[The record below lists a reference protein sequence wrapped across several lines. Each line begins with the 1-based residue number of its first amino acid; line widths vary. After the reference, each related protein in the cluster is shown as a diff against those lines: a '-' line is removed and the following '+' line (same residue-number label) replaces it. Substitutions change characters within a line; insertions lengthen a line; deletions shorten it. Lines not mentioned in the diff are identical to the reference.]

1 MMTTVT
7 LQELLQEQRVDRELL
22 WDLPYDGLHLWT
34 RLWRFVVT
42 QQQAM
47 RRFDQSPSLA
57 VLRPKMKKAL
67 ETLQFAL
74 EALRLEAEGRI
85 EAIVAELPEWK
96 EWARH
101 VPGVG
106 ALSLGKLLGLVGN
119 PAARPLF
126 SSLARH
132 CGVAVVDGKVEK
144 PSKGQKR
151 PYNSLAKSQLY
162 LIVGNVLKAYPKAPN
177 LYGEFYYL
185 SRKKFE
191 RKHPEWTDMHRHLA
205 SVLRT
210 ARLFLS
216 HLWEVC
222 RRTQGLPVREPYPI
236 EYDGHTIKIPA
247 EMALHPFKRRDEVV
261 AAIEK
266 VLPLLDTEP
275 DKEVREEATELV
287 RKMSETV
294 SQGRREPRN
303 RRDPS
308 MLA

>member
-1 MMTTVT
+1 MMDERT
-7 LQELLQEQRVDRELL
+7 LQELLQQQRVDRELL
-22 WDLPYDGLHLWT
+22 WAPPYDGLHLWT

-47 RRFDQSPSLA
+47 RRFEQSPSLSL
-57 VLRPKMKKAL
+57 VRYKVKDMTSSLGINLEILRV
-67 ETLQFAL
+67 ET
-74 EALRLEAEGRI
+74 EGRI
-85 EAIVAELPEWK
+85 EAIVNDLPEWK

-106 ALSLGKLLGLVGN
+106 AFSLGKLLGLIGN
-119 PAARPLF
+119 PAARHLF

-144 PSKGQKR
+144 PNKGQKR
-151 PYNSLAKSQLY
+151 TYNTLAKSQLY
-162 LIVGNVLKAYPKAPN
+162 LIVGNVLKAYPRTPN

-191 RKHPEWTDMHRHLA
+191 RQHPDWTDMHRHLA
-205 SVLRT
+205 AVLRT

-236 EYDGHTIKIPA
+236 EYGNHIIKIPA
-247 EMALHPFKRRDEVV
+247 EMALHPFKRRDDVV
-261 AAIEK
+261 AAITR
-266 VLPLLDTEP
+266 VLPLLDSEP
-275 DKEVREEATELV
+275 DSEVQEETTELV
-287 RKMSETV
+287 QKLTETV
-294 SQGRREPRN
+294 AQGKPRQ
-303 RRDPS
+303 S
-308 MLA
+308 

>member
-22 WDLPYDGLHLWT
+22 WEVPYDGLHLWT

-42 QQQAM
+42 QQQGM
-47 RRFDQSPSLA
+47 RRFDQSPSLSA
-57 VLRPKMKKAL
+57 LRSKMDK
-67 ETLQFAL
+67 TLNTLRLAL

-85 EAIVAELPEWK
+85 EAIVAELPEWR

-144 PSKGQKR
+144 PSRGQKR
-151 PYNSLAKSQLY
+151 PYNAIAKSQLY
-162 LIVGNVLKAYPKAPN
+162 LIIGNVLKAYPRTPN

-236 EYDGHTIKIPA
+236 EYGNHTTKIPA
-247 EMALHPFKRRDEVV
+247 EMALHPFKRSDEVV

-266 VLPLLDTEP
+266 VIPLLDTEP
-275 DKEVREEATELV
+275 DEEVREEATELV
-287 RKMSETV
+287 RKMTETV
-294 SQGRREPRN
+294 AQEKKPKRR
-303 RRDPS
+303 
-308 MLA
+308 A

>member
-1 MMTTVT
+1 MTATVT
-7 LQELLQEQRVDRELL
+7 LQEFLQEQRVDRELL
-22 WDLPYDGLHLWT
+22 WEVPYDGLHLWT
-34 RLWRFVVT
+34 RLWRFAVT
-42 QQQAM
+42 QQQSL

-57 VLRPKMKKAL
+57 VLRPKMDK
-67 ETLQFAL
+67 TLDTLRLAL

-144 PSKGQKR
+144 PSKGQNR
-151 PYNSLAKSQLY
+151 PYNAMAKSQLY
-162 LIVGNVLKAYPKAPN
+162 LIVSNVLKAYPRTPN

-222 RRTQGLPVREPYPI
+222 RKTQGLPVRGPYPI
-236 EYDGHTIKIPA
+236 EYDEHAIKIPA

-266 VLPLLDTEP
+266 VIPLLDKEP
-275 DKEVREEATELV
+275 DKEVRDEATELV
-287 RKMSETV
+287 RKMTETIAGKKP
-294 SQGRREPRN
+294 QQKPKRKC
-303 RRDPS
+303 
-308 MLA
+308 A